1 LFYFLFFLLEVLM
14 REGTDGGAVLY
25 STQIMG
31 GGSTPSVLRS
41 ALSDFLA
48 DVRNR
53 DDVIT
58 FLSMKRRAGKR
69 RSSISEDQA
78 TNGALVRCVP
88 AIDAVLLLLPPPPPL
103 VVPTVVVLVLLL
115 LICILTLIVTPPP
128 PPSFSFFYLLHQ
140 LLNS

>member
-1 LFYFLFFLLEVLM
+1 M
-14 REGTDGGAVLY
+14 REGTDGGTVLY

-88 AIDAVLLLLPPPPPL
+88 ERNRKSGGNTKGAQGNVRRAITSMFGGEEIAACGSQKMRHRKGREEE
-103 VVPTVVVLVLLL
+103 
-115 LICILTLIVTPPP
+115 IGE
-128 PPSFSFFYLLHQ
+128 
-140 LLNS
+140 NSWN